1 MEKYYLN
8 IDDIQGRKYIRI
20 YTHIKNLIIEGE
32 IKEHEKLPPI
42 RKLSEYIGVN
52 NTTIVKVYELLEKEG
67 YVYKIV
73 GSGTFASEIKKY
85 RAKDEKKNKNIIQFD
100 NGNPS
105 NEMFPV
111 EDFKKAVNLALS
123 KNEGAIFEY
132 DEGLGNEGLRDR
144 ISKYLI
150 KNGINAAKDDLQII
164 SGAQQ
169 GIDIVCKGI
178 INYSDIVFV
187 EEPTYNGAIEVFKSR
202 GAKIISIPMLDDGI
216 DIGILKLK
224 LDKIKPKLMY
234 VMPNF
239 QNPTGISYSSYK
251 KKKLLELAEEYD
263 FYILEDDFISDFK
276 FDSEDNRPLK
286 SYDENNRV
294 IYIKSF
300 SKIFMPGL
308 RIGVIDIPP
317 ELMKNIL
324 WAKYSSDISTPG
336 LIQSSLLCYMEEF
349 DWDKHIEKM
358 DKIYD
363 EKYRVAKECIKK
375 FFKGRIRVRNCSG
388 GINFFCELPR
398 GCKSREFTDFIYK
411 KGVSVLPGTYF
422 YDNVI
427 DDRFFR
433 INVARERVENIE
445 KGIEIIGRSVEEFLK
460 NNGENEAIMDNRLF
474 Y

>member
-8 IDDIQGRKYIRI
+8 IEDIQGRKYIRI

-85 RAKDEKKNKNIIQFD
+85 RAKDDKKNKNIIQFD

-111 EDFKKAVNLALS
+111 EDFKKAVNSALS
-123 KNEGAIFEY
+123 KSEGSIFEY

-433 INVARERVENIE
+433 INIARESVENIE

>member
-105 NEMFPV
+105 NEIFPV

-433 INVARERVENIE
+433 INVARESVENIE

>member
-8 IDDIQGRKYIRI
+8 IDDIQGRKYIQI

-433 INVARERVENIE
+433 INVARESVENIE

>member
-52 NTTIVKVYELLEKEG
+52 NTTIVKVYELLEREG

-433 INVARERVENIE
+433 INVARESVENIE

>member
-8 IDDIQGRKYIRI
+8 IEDIQGRKYIRI
-20 YTHIKNLIIEGE
+20 YTHIKNMIIDGK

-85 RAKDEKKNKNIIQFD
+85 RAKDDKKNKNIIQFD

-111 EDFKKAVNLALS
+111 EYFKKAVNSALS
-123 KNEGAIFEY
+123 KSEGSIFEY

-433 INVARERVENIE
+433 INIARESVENIE
-445 KGIEIIGRSVEEFLK
+445 NGIEIIGRSVEEFLK

>member
-239 QNPTGISYSSYK
+239 QNPIGISYSSYK

-433 INVARERVENIE
+433 INVARESVENIE
-445 KGIEIIGRSVEEFLK
+445 KGIEIIGRSIEEFLK

>member
-8 IDDIQGRKYIRI
+8 IDDIQGRKYIWI

-85 RAKDEKKNKNIIQFD
+85 RAKDDKKNKNIIQFD

-433 INVARERVENIE
+433 INVARESVENIE

>member
-8 IDDIQGRKYIRI
+8 IEDIQGRKYIRI
-20 YTHIKNLIIEGE
+20 YTHIKNMIIDGK

-85 RAKDEKKNKNIIQFD
+85 RAKDDKKNKNIIQFD

-111 EDFKKAVNLALS
+111 EDFKKAVNSALS
-123 KNEGAIFEY
+123 KSEGSIFEY

-317 ELMKNIL
+317 EFMKNIL

-433 INVARERVENIE
+433 INIARESVENIE
-445 KGIEIIGRSVEEFLK
+445 NGIEIIGRSVEEFLK

>member
-433 INVARERVENIE
+433 INVARESVENIE
-445 KGIEIIGRSVEEFLK
+445 KGIEIIGRSIEEFLK

>member
-52 NTTIVKVYELLEKEG
+52 NSTIVKVYELLEKEG

-85 RAKDEKKNKNIIQFD
+85 RAKDDKKNKNIIQFD

-111 EDFKKAVNLALS
+111 EDFKKAVNSALS
-123 KNEGAIFEY
+123 KSEGSIFEY

-433 INVARERVENIE
+433 INIARESVENIE

>member
-433 INVARERVENIE
+433 INIARESVENIE

>member
-1 MEKYYLN
+1 MEKYYLDIEN
-8 IDDIQGRKYIRI
+8 IEGKKYIRI
-20 YTHIKNLIIEGE
+20 YTHIKNMIIEGK

-42 RKLSEYIGVN
+42 RKISEYIGVN

-67 YVYKIV
+67 YVYKII
-73 GSGTFASEIKKY
+73 GSGTFASKVKKY
-85 RAKDEKKNKNIIQFD
+85 RTKKDNNKNIIKFD

-105 NEMFPV
+105 NDMFPI
-111 EDFKKAVNLALS
+111 EDFKKAVNIALS
-123 KNEGAIFEY
+123 SNDGNIFEY
-132 DEGLGNEGLRDR
+132 DEGLGNEDLRER
-144 ISKYLI
+144 ISIYLSERDMNT
-150 KNGINAAKDDLQII
+150 KKDNLHII

-169 GIDIVCKGI
+169 GIDIVCKAI

-187 EEPTYNGAIEVFKSR
+187 EEPTYSGAIEVFKSR
-202 GAKIISIPMLDDGI
+202 GAKIIPIPMLDDGI

-224 LDKIKPKLMY
+224 LEKIKPKLMY

-239 QNPTGISYSSYK
+239 QNPTGISYSKYK

-276 FDSEDNRPLK
+276 FDSEDNKTLK
-286 SYDENNRV
+286 SYDDKNRV

-308 RIGVIDIPP
+308 RIGVINIPP

-336 LIQSSLLCYMEEF
+336 LIQSSLLSYMENF
-349 DWDKHIEKM
+349 DWNIHMSKMEKLYEDKYNTTKESI
-358 DKIYD
+358 DKYFED
-363 EKYRVAKECIKK
+363 RIK
-375 FFKGRIRVRNCSG
+375 VRKCVG

-398 GCKSREFTDFIYK
+398 GYKSKEFTEFLYK

-422 YDNVI
+422 YDNII

-433 INVARERVENIE
+433 INVAKESLENIK
-445 KGIEIIGRSVEEFLK
+445 KGIEIIGNSLDEFLEYK
-460 NNGENEAIMDNRLF
+460 KEDESIINNKLF

>member
-308 RIGVIDIPP
+308 RIGVINIPP

-433 INVARERVENIE
+433 INVARESVENIE

>member
-8 IDDIQGRKYIRI
+8 IEDIQGRKYIRI
-20 YTHIKNLIIEGE
+20 YTHIKNMIIDGK

-85 RAKDEKKNKNIIQFD
+85 RAKDDKKNKNIIQFD

-111 EDFKKAVNLALS
+111 EYFKKAVNSALS
-123 KNEGAIFEY
+123 KSEGSIFEY

-433 INVARERVENIE
+433 INIARESVENIE

>member
-263 FYILEDDFISDFK
+263 FYILEDDFISEFK

-433 INVARERVENIE
+433 INVARESVENIE

>member
-308 RIGVIDIPP
+308 RIGVINIPP
-317 ELMKNIL
+317 ELIKNIL

-433 INVARERVENIE
+433 INVARESVENIE

>member
-85 RAKDEKKNKNIIQFD
+85 RAKDDKKNKNIIQFD

-363 EKYRVAKECIKK
+363 EKYRVTKECIKK

-433 INVARERVENIE
+433 INVARESVENIE

>member
-1 MEKYYLN
+1 MKKYYLN
-8 IDDIQGRKYIRI
+8 IENIQGRKYIRI
-20 YTHIKNLIIEGE
+20 YTHIKNLIIDGK

-73 GSGTFASEIKKY
+73 GSGTFAAEIKKY
-85 RAKDEKKNKNIIQFD
+85 RSKDDKKNKNIIHFD

-111 EDFKKAVNLALS
+111 EDFKKAVNSALCE
-123 KNEGAIFEY
+123 NEGTIFEY

-150 KNGINAAKDDLQII
+150 KNGINTTKDDLQVI

-202 GAKIISIPMLDDGI
+202 GAKIISIPLLDDGI

-239 QNPTGISYSSYK
+239 QNPTGISYSTYK

-276 FDSEDNRPLK
+276 FDSEDNKPLK

-308 RIGVIDIPP
+308 RIGVVNIPQ

-349 DWDKHIEKM
+349 DWDNHIEKM

-363 EKYRVAKECIKK
+363 EKYRVAKESIKK
-375 FFKGRIRVRNCSG
+375 FFRGRIRVRNCSG

-398 GCKSREFTDFIYK
+398 GCKSKEFTEFIYK

-433 INVARERVENIE
+433 INIARESVENIK
-445 KGIEIIGRSVEEFLK
+445 KGIEIIGESLEEFLK
-460 NNGENEAIMDNRLF
+460 NNDENESIMDNSLF

>member
-85 RAKDEKKNKNIIQFD
+85 RAKDKKKNKNIIQFD

-433 INVARERVENIE
+433 INVARESVENIE

>member
-8 IDDIQGRKYIRI
+8 IEDIQGRKYIRI
-20 YTHIKNLIIEGE
+20 YTHIKNMIIDGK

-85 RAKDEKKNKNIIQFD
+85 RAKDDKKNKNIIQFD

-111 EDFKKAVNLALS
+111 EDFKKAVNSALS
-123 KNEGAIFEY
+123 KSEGSIFEY

-324 WAKYSSDISTPG
+324 WAKYSSYISTPG

-433 INVARERVENIE
+433 INVARESVENIE
-445 KGIEIIGRSVEEFLK
+445 NGIEIIGRSVEEFLK

>member
-187 EEPTYNGAIEVFKSR
+187 EEPTYNGAIEVFNSR

-433 INVARERVENIE
+433 INVARESVENIE

>member
-411 KGVSVLPGTYF
+411 KGVSALPGTYF

-433 INVARERVENIE
+433 INVARESVENIE

>member
-8 IDDIQGRKYIRI
+8 IKDIKGRKYIRI
-20 YTHIKNLIIEGE
+20 YTHIKNLIIEGK

-73 GSGTFASEIKKY
+73 GSGTFVSEIKKY
-85 RAKDEKKNKNIIQFD
+85 KVNSNNDDTDIIKFD
-100 NGNPS
+100 SGNPS
-105 NEMFPV
+105 NDMFPV
-111 EDFKKAVNLALS
+111 EDFKKAVNIALS
-123 KNEGAIFEY
+123 KNEGTIFEY
-132 DEGLGNEGLRDR
+132 DEGLGNEGLRKK
-144 ISKYLI
+144 ISEYLVKCGI
-150 KNGINAAKDDLQII
+150 KTTKDDLQII

-202 GAKIISIPMLDDGI
+202 GAKIIPIPMLDDGI

-224 LDKIKPKLMY
+224 LEKIKPKLMY

-239 QNPTGISYSSYK
+239 QNPTGISYSTYK

-276 FDSEDNRPLK
+276 FDSEDNKSLK
-286 SYDENNRV
+286 SYDNNNRV

-308 RIGVIDIPP
+308 RIGIIDIPQ

-349 DWDKHIEKM
+349 DWDEHINKM
-358 DKIYD
+358 DKIYE
-363 EKYRVAKECIKK
+363 EKYRIAKESIKK
-375 FFKGRIRVRNCSG
+375 FFDGKIKTRKCSG

-398 GCKSREFTDFIYK
+398 GCKSKEFAEFIYK
-411 KGVSVLPGTYF
+411 KGISILPGTYF

-433 INVARERVENIE
+433 INIARESSERIKN
-445 KGIEIIGRSVEEFLK
+445 GIKIIGESLDDFLK
-460 NNGENEAIMDNRLF
+460 IKDKNESIMDNKLF

>member
-73 GSGTFASEIKKY
+73 GSGTFASELKKY
-85 RAKDEKKNKNIIQFD
+85 RAKDDKKNKNIIQFD

-433 INVARERVENIE
+433 INVARESVENIE

>member
-85 RAKDEKKNKNIIQFD
+85 RAKDDKKNKNIIQFD

-294 IYIKSF
+294 IYTKSF

-433 INVARERVENIE
+433 INIARESVENIE

>member
-85 RAKDEKKNKNIIQFD
+85 RAKDDKKNKNVIQVD

-105 NEMFPV
+105 NEMFQV

-150 KNGINAAKDDLQII
+150 KNGINTTKDDLQVI

-375 FFKGRIRVRNCSG
+375 FFKGKIRVRNCSG

-433 INVARERVENIE
+433 INIARESIENIK
-445 KGIEIIGRSVEEFLK
+445 KGIEIIGRSVEEFWK

>member
-8 IDDIQGRKYIRI
+8 IDYIQGRKYIRI

-85 RAKDEKKNKNIIQFD
+85 RAKDKKKNKNIIQFD

-433 INVARERVENIE
+433 INVARESVENIE

>member
-276 FDSEDNRPLK
+276 FNSEDNRPLK

-433 INVARERVENIE
+433 INVARESVENIE

>member
-276 FDSEDNRPLK
+276 FNSEDNRPLK

-317 ELMKNIL
+317 ELKKNIL

-433 INVARERVENIE
+433 INVARESVENIE

>member
-85 RAKDEKKNKNIIQFD
+85 RAKDKKKNKNIIQFD

-178 INYSDIVFV
+178 INYSDTVFV

-433 INVARERVENIE
+433 INVARESVENIE

>member
-317 ELMKNIL
+317 ELIKNIL

-433 INVARERVENIE
+433 INVARESVENIE

>member
-85 RAKDEKKNKNIIQFD
+85 RAKDDKKNKNIIQFD

-132 DEGLGNEGLRDR
+132 DEGLGNEGLRYR

-433 INVARERVENIE
+433 INIARESVENIE

>member
-411 KGVSVLPGTYF
+411 KGLSVLPGTYF

-433 INVARERVENIE
+433 INVARESVENIE

>member
-363 EKYRVAKECIKK
+363 EKYRVTKECIKK

-433 INVARERVENIE
+433 INVARESVENIE

>member
-73 GSGTFASEIKKY
+73 GSGTFASELKKY
-85 RAKDEKKNKNIIQFD
+85 RAKDDKKNKNIIQFD

-433 INVARERVENIE
+433 INIARESVANIE

>member
-433 INVARERVENIE
+433 INVARESVENIE

>member
-85 RAKDEKKNKNIIQFD
+85 RAKDKKKNKNIIQFD

-224 LDKIKPKLMY
+224 LEKIKPKLMY

-433 INVARERVENIE
+433 INVARESVENIE

>member
-85 RAKDEKKNKNIIQFD
+85 RAKDKKKNKNIIQFD

-187 EEPTYNGAIEVFKSR
+187 EEPTYNGSIEVFKSR

-433 INVARERVENIE
+433 INVARESVENIE